1 MEGPAPDSAE
11 PEAGPVEAADTS
23 KAEKTLDD
31 DADSTFDRIVRADG

>member
-1 MEGPAPDSAE
+1 MWRVRHRTV
-11 PEAGPVEAADTS
+11 PEAGSVEAADTS